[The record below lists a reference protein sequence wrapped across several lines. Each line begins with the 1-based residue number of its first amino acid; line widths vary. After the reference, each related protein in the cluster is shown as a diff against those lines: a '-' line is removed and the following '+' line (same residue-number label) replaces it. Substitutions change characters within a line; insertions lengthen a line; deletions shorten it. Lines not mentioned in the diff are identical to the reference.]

1 MQHGKVK
8 IALKKPCVPV
18 PTPVT
23 KRATIIAKS
32 LGWGVLKFV
41 TVLGTSE
48 TLAYLNRILF
58 LYREYL

>member
-1 MQHGKVK
+1 M
-8 IALKKPCVPV
+8 LFVPV